1 MSDHFS
7 GPRAMAGPAGDI
19 CDLYAFPSPERP
31 GHLVLA
37 LTVMPIAAPN
47 ALFSAA
53 IRCRFR
59 LRPLTI
65 AATGAATAFTFA
77 GEKEELLFDCIFDEP
92 QPDNNGVLVQQGR
105 CLSPFAP
112 PVEFTVNDN
121 HGGQTSGLRVYAGLR
136 SDPFF
141 LDLPAFMET
150 VATGRMVLKPVGDNF
165 SYGQNVLGIIIEVDC
180 TPLLQTGKGSL
191 VAVVGETV
199 AAGKLP
205 IRIERVGRPE
215 IKNFILSWKEHDQVN
230 RDFEV
235 RDIYNLEDSFH
246 MSKDYRGAYRARFNA
261 NLAYFDNMDGK
272 VDWPLDAQGTHPLT
286 KLLLADYL
294 VLDLAKP
301 YSEQSYFEIEQALL
315 QGKTHTTCGGRTPN
329 DDIMDTLISVLI
341 NANRGPRISDGVDHA
356 TTPAAT
362 TFPYL
367 MPPNP
372 PEMAKLPPPPPNMLG
387 EDEDHEH

>member
-1 MSDHFS
+1 
-7 GPRAMAGPAGDI
+7 MAGPAGDI

-37 LTVMPIAAPN
+37 LTVLPIAMPT
-47 ALFSAA
+47 ALFSDA
-53 IRCRFR
+53 ICCRFR

-77 GEKEELLFDCIFDEP
+77 GEKEEIAFDFHFAAP
-92 QPDNNGVLVQQGR
+92 QPGNNGALLQTGR

-112 PVEFTVNDN
+112 PVEFTVNDKR
-121 HGGQTSGLRVYAGLR
+121 GGQAAGLRVYAGLR

-150 VATGRMVLKPVGDNF
+150 VATGRMVLKAVGDNF
-165 SYGQNVLGIIIEVDC
+165 SYGQNVLGIVMEVDC
-180 TPLLQTGKGSL
+180 TPLLAAGKGSL

-215 IKNFILSWKEHDQVN
+215 VKNFILSWKEHDLVN

-235 RDIYNLEDSFH
+235 RDIYNLEDAFH
-246 MSKDYRGAYRARFNA
+246 MSKDYRSAYRARFNA
-261 NLAYFDNMDGK
+261 NLAYFDNIDGK
-272 VDWPLDAQGTHPLT
+272 IDWPLDDQGMHPLT

-294 VLDLAKP
+294 VVDLAKP
-301 YSEQSYFEIEQALL
+301 YNEASYFEIEQALL
-315 QGKTHTTCGGRTPN
+315 QGKTHTTCGGRSPN
-329 DDIMDTLISVLI
+329 DDIMDTLSTLLI
-341 NANRGPRISDGVDHA
+341 NANRGPRISDGVDQA
-356 TTPAAT
+356 TTPAAL

-372 PEMAKLPPPPPNMLG
+372 PEMMKLPPPPPNMLDG
-387 EDEDHEH
+387 EEDHEH